1 MFKNYLIFFYCNFNL
16 IQNVFSVQLI
26 KEEMRT
32 IIHFLYSKK
41 EREGGGEEERKKKKE
56 RVKSAKIIRKVA
68 VW

>member
-1 MFKNYLIFFYCNFNL
+1 
-16 IQNVFSVQLI
+16 VFSVQLI

-41 EREGGGEEERKKKKE
+41 EREGGEEEERKKKKE